1 MLKQVCPLFKCF
13 HSISPSTPKEQVER
27 LKDGD
32 EGDGGVGNDND
43 NGDAS
48 CEKLFVLPLSRGKA
62 PLNLLIDRD
71 QPPLPGKVSQIFA
84 GY

>member
-32 EGDGGVGNDND
+32 DGGVCND